1 MFNYKF
7 TVFTPSFNRADTL
20 HRVFESL
27 QIQSY
32 RDFEWLII
40 DDGSTDATKSVVEEF
55 KLRAH
60 FPIRYVYQNNTHK
73 YVTLLR
79 GAEMASGEFFYSVD
93 SDDEIL
99 PNALEVLHE
108 TWLTIPEDKKEN
120 FSGVTGL
127 CIDQYGQ
134 LIGSK
139 FPQVPF
145 DSDSLECAIKYRIS
159 GEKSGFQK
167 TELLR
172 QFSADSKFEQ
182 NGYIPEG
189 ILWISLANKGYKTR
203 YINQVL
209 RKYYINAGHSI
220 MTSANFESNAFGT
233 YQYSKLFLNSFRWYY
248 FYNPKQLLGQT
259 IKFTAAGWLQGYSSF
274 ELFKQ
279 IKTLIIKIVYIISI
293 PMSYLYSLNANKN

>member
-1 MFNYKF
+1 MFEFRF
-7 TVFTPSFNRADTL
+7 TVFTPTFNRADKL

-27 QIQSY
+27 QLQSFL
-32 RDFEWLII
+32 DMEWLII
-40 DDGSTDATKSVVEEF
+40 DDGSTDQTKSVVEEF
-55 KLRAH
+55 KKQAR

-73 YVTLLR
+73 FITLLR
-79 GAEMASGEFFYSVD
+79 GAEMANGEFFYSVD

-99 PNALEVLHE
+99 PNALEVLNE
-108 TWLTIPEDKKEN
+108 AWLSIADDKKKY

-127 CIDQYGQ
+127 CINQNNQ

-139 FPQVPF
+139 FPLSPF

-172 QFSADSKFEQ
+172 QFSVDKSYEQ

-189 ILWISLANKGYKTR
+189 ILWISLANRGFKTR

-209 RKYYINAGHSI
+209 RRYYVNAGHSI
-220 MTSANFESNAFGT
+220 MTSASFVANAFGT
-233 YQYSKLFLNSFRWYY
+233 YQYSKLFLNSYKGYF
-248 FYNPKQLLGQT
+248 FYNPKQLMGQI
-259 IKFTAAGWLQGYSSF
+259 IKFTASGWLQGYSTL
-274 ELFKQ
+274 ELLSQ
-279 IKTLIIKIVYIISI
+279 INVFIIKVLYILSI
-293 PMSYLYSLNANKN
+293 PISYVYSLNANKN

>member
-1 MFNYKF
+1 MFKFRF
-7 TVFTPSFNRADTL
+7 TVFTPTFNRADTL

-27 QIQSY
+27 QMQSFG
-32 RDFEWLII
+32 DFEWLII
-40 DDGSTDATKSVVEEF
+40 DDGSTDQTKSIVDEF
-55 KLRAH
+55 QKMAR

-73 YVTLLR
+73 FITLLR
-79 GAEMASGEFFYSVD
+79 GAEMAQGEFFYSLD

-99 PNALEVLHE
+99 PDALEVLNE
-108 TWLTIPEDKKEN
+108 AWLSIPDDKKIY

-167 TELLR
+167 TALLR
-172 QFSADSKFEQ
+172 QFSVDSRYEQ

-189 ILWISLANKGYKTR
+189 ILWISLANRGFKTR

-209 RKYYINAGHSI
+209 RRYYVNAGHSI
-220 MTSANFESNAFGT
+220 MTSASFVANAFGT
-233 YQYSKLFLNSFRWYY
+233 YQYSKLFLNSFKGYF
-248 FYNPKQLLGQT
+248 FYNPKQLIGQ
-259 IKFTAAGWLQGYSSF
+259 IMKFTASGWLQGYTTL
-274 ELFKQ
+274 ELMKQ
-279 IKTLIIKIVYIISI
+279 INMFIIKVIYIITI
-293 PMSYLYSLNANKN
+293 PMSYVYSLNANKI